1 MKFGIKKVKNEI
13 VQKND
18 LTRFGIYKNLTVNDL
33 KLFKLIISKINN
45 NDTLFSEFYTITYSE
60 IDFIGLPLK
69 DRFKTILDSLKRL
82 SSYFIELSKDKRI
95 IYLGLIKNKFIFERY
110 TNKIVVSLD
119 EDLQEYLL
127 QLKNHYFKY
136 SIENIVGL
144 TTKSEIKLYEFV
156 MSFINTHHS
165 VEIDIS
171 ELRDILE
178 IDNGK
183 FPLYGNI
190 KQKILVP
197 SIEKINKKTNIFIV
211 LSEKKVGKRVEN
223 IKFVFSLK

>member
-60 IDFIGLPLK
+60 IDFIGLPSK

-165 VEIDIS
+165 VEIDIL

>member
-13 VQKND
+13 IQKND

-33 KLFKLIISKINN
+33 KLFKLIISKIDN
-45 NDTLFSEFYTITYSE
+45 NDTLFSEFYTLSYSE
-60 IDFIGLPLK
+60 IDLIGLPSK
-69 DRFKTILDSLKRL
+69 DRFKLILDSLKRL
-82 SSYFIELSKDKRI
+82 SSYFIELSRDKKT

-144 TTKSEIKLYEFV
+144 TTKAEIKLYEFV
-156 MSFINTHHS
+156 MSFVNTHHS
-165 VEIDIS
+165 VEIDIM

-197 SIEKINKKTNIFIV
+197 SIEKINKKTNVFIV
-211 LSEKKVGKRVEN
+211 LSEKKVGKRVESV
-223 IKFVFSLK
+223 KFVFSLK